1 MRKTIFAV
9 VITYLSL
16 TARVLSAETP
26 SKAVTIWY
34 KPGGS
39 WIPAL
44 PVASGLPPV
53 AVYLF
58 RDSRQS
64 SCGPDCIPY
73 LFPDVDTRREGPTL
87 FPLVRTSEPLVLP
100 VTRAFAEGLRA
111 RGFPVVDR
119 TRRVFQAGDST
130 DAAKRGLRGELLRFA
145 SLPFEHAFRMDPGR
159 IVCVVNLEVF
169 DLQSGKKLWE
179 KTYAGTSWID
189 DASKRGMQVGSEG
202 ERIQPFLATALA
214 AAIENAVMD
223 PELAEALD
231 RPGS

>member
-1 MRKTIFAV
+1 MC
-9 VITYLSL
+9 LSL
-16 TARVLSAETP
+16 AGFALSAEIP

-73 LFPDVDTRREGPTL
+73 LFPDVGMSEWLMMLVRT
-87 FPLVRTSEPLVLP
+87 LVRTSEPVVLP
-100 VTRAFAEGLRA
+100 VTRAFAEGLHA

-119 TRRVFQAGDST
+119 TRRTFQAGDST

-145 SLPFEHAFRMDPGR
+145 SLPFKYAFPRMDPGR

-169 DLQSGKKLWE
+169 DLQSDEKLWE

-189 DASKRGMQVGSEG
+189 DASKRDTRVGSEG
-202 ERIQPFLATALA
+202 ERIQPFLAAALA
-214 AAIENAVMD
+214 AAIENAAMD
-223 PELAEALD
+223 PELAEALG
-231 RPGS
+231 RSNSNS